1 MLTQMIVYDLSGKVV
16 STLVNEQLKPGSY
29 SVDWDGTAFASGVY
43 FYSLVT
49 EGFAETKR
57 MVLIK

>member
-1 MLTQMIVYDLSGKVV
+1 VFTQIIVYDLSGRVV
-16 STLVNEQLKPGSY
+16 TTLVNEQLKPGSY

-49 EGFAETKR
+49 DEFFETKR
-57 MVLIK
+57 MVLVK